1 MTRPD
6 CYLTD
11 SLPQGFETD
20 FRAWVT
26 YDNMAARAHTPE
38 QEAALQDYAQRVL
51 IHGPLTKD
59 NLDAF
64 LDFYRCGAEESEREK
79 RSAEAFREMPRGFDF
94 AVDGPLIWAA
104 FLQTYGIDLRTA
116 QLHWWD
122 FMALFRSLPDECRI
136 CKIISY
142 RTEDLTDM
150 PKGMREQYEK
160 LRRVYALP
168 AEAAA
173 RPGAMCPW
181 QTARRPFLPGRPNIR
196 KSIPGGDA
204 PSHANMTARSFS
216 AS

>member
-11 SLPQGFETD
+11 SLPQGFEAD
-20 FRAWVT
+20 FGAWVT

-168 AEAAA
+168 AEA
-173 RPGAMCPW
+173 GG
-181 QTARRPFLPGRPNIR
+181 TARRYVSMADRKASILARQAEYQKEHSGR
-196 KSIPGGDA
+196 
-204 PSHANMTARSFS
+204 
-216 AS
+216 

>member
-116 QLHWWD
+116 QLLQSMTQFFRLWKRIEDAHLSGGEPD
-122 FMALFRSLPDECRI
+122 YALYDGKFVRTLSLPPDHDYTSEEIARA
-136 CKIISY
+136 ISDY
-142 RTEDLTDM
+142 VQLFDRLMKAYLAGKYTPPEI
-150 PKGMREQYEK
+150 E
-160 LRRVYALP
+160 ALYC
-168 AEAAA
+168 AQQQRAAI
-173 RPGAMCPW
+173 
-181 QTARRPFLPGRPNIR
+181 LI
-196 KSIPGGDA
+196 
-204 PSHANMTARSFS
+204 
-216 AS
+216 

>member
-51 IHGPLTKD
+51 IHGPLTKG

-64 LDFYRCGAEESEREK
+64 LDFYRCGAQESERER

-104 FLQTYGIDLRTA
+104 FLQTL
-116 QLHWWD
+116 
-122 FMALFRSLPDECRI
+122 SLI
-136 CKIISY
+136 HISEPT
-142 RTEDLTDM
+142 R
-150 PKGMREQYEK
+150 
-160 LRRVYALP
+160 
-168 AEAAA
+168 
-173 RPGAMCPW
+173 
-181 QTARRPFLPGRPNIR
+181 
-196 KSIPGGDA
+196 
-204 PSHANMTARSFS
+204 H
-216 AS
+216 